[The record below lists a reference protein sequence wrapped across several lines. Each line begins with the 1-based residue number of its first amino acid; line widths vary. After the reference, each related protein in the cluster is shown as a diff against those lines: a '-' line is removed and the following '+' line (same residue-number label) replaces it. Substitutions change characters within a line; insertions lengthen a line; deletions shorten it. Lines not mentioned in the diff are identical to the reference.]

1 MDIQSRLVE
10 YINAKGIKQSAIC
23 SATGIE
29 PTAFSKS
36 MKLDRKLTIDEFGK
50 VCKFLNVPMDSFVA

>member
-10 YINAKGIKQSAIC
+10 YINARGIKQSAIC
-23 SATGIE
+23 GATGID

-36 MKLDRKLTIDEFGK
+36 MNLDRKLTIDEFGK
-50 VCKFLNVPMDSFVA
+50 VCKFLDVSMDSFAS